1 MRSDHISGSTCT
13 TANFVRRHRPW
24 YCLVLLIFVA
34 ASLHGQTPS
43 PEKNVLFLYS
53 FSRRDTFDALEYL
66 KSTVR
71 SHFAAPV
78 NFNVEYLDSTRFRVP
93 GYEKSLSDNLHD
105 AYAGRKLDVVVA
117 GAFPALQFAL
127 DHRDEIFPHVP
138 IVFIMLAPDRLPQG
152 AIWPGVTG
160 VTIPVD
166 VRGTIDL
173 GLRLNPGTRN
183 IAVISGASEFEQFW
197 LKEIRRE
204 LAAYKATLNV
214 IELVGIP
221 ADQLL
226 KKVSALPPH
235 TIAIFDVVPS
245 EASQPVMGTYELMS
259 AVAKLLPTYCIHN
272 YCLDNGAVGG
282 SYPDAKEQIMNGG
295 QIIARVLSGE
305 TPETIPVVHGSID
318 HAQVDWRQLRRWHI
332 PASRLPAG
340 TVVLYRQPSLW
351 ERDRRYIIAA
361 LVVIFAESLLILAL
375 LWQRARKRKA
385 EAVLRESEERFRVMA
400 DTTPSMIWMCDQQG
414 NITYLNHRRAE
425 FTGLNSPAAY
435 TNVWTSYVHPDD
447 RKNVMDVFTAGVMER
462 KPFSMEYRL
471 RRSDGV
477 YRWMFDVA
485 SPRLN
490 GDGTFAGFI
499 GSAIDI
505 TDQKLAQE
513 ALDNV
518 SGRLIE
524 AQEKE
529 RTRIA
534 RDLHDDIC
542 QRLALL
548 SMELEQANRNGSPP
562 ATKQR
567 LEQIRQHCAEIASDV
582 QSLSHQLHSSKLD
595 YLGIVAAIRG
605 FCKEF
610 EKQHEVQIE
619 FKDESVPTR
628 LSKDLSL
635 CLFRVTQEALHNAVK
650 YSGAHQFSVQLQAG
664 ENDLQLTVS
673 DTGRGFDVEQA
684 KTSRGLGLVSMQ
696 ERVHLVHGR
705 LLIDSRPGAGTRIV
719 AIAPFVAGHAEVFD
733 EVEDQNATATG
744 TA

>member
-1 MRSDHISGSTCT
+1 MPRHQGWCCILLLLALAACLPAQT
-13 TANFVRRHRPW
+13 T
-24 YCLVLLIFVA
+24 
-34 ASLHGQTPS
+34 SS
-43 PEKNVLFLYS
+43 EKNVLFLYS

-66 KSTVR
+66 KATVR
-71 SHFAAPV
+71 SRFAGPV

-93 GYEKSLSDNLHD
+93 GYEKSLSDNLRD
-105 AYAGRKLDVVVA
+105 AYAGRKLDIVVV
-117 GAFPALQFAL
+117 GAFPALRFAL
-127 DHRDEIFPHVP
+127 DHRDEMFPHVP
-138 IVFIMLAPDRLPQG
+138 IVFILLAPDRLPKG
-152 AIWPGVTG
+152 ALWPGVTG

-166 VRGTIDL
+166 VRGTINL

-204 LAAYKATLNV
+204 LADYKATLNV
-214 IELVGIP
+214 IELVGTP
-221 ADQLL
+221 PDQLL
-226 KKVSALPPH
+226 KTVSALPPH

-272 YCLDNGAVGG
+272 YCLDYGAIGG
-282 SYPDAKEQIMNGG
+282 SYPDANEQILNGG
-295 QIIARVLSGE
+295 QLIARVLSGE
-305 TPETIPVVHGSID
+305 APENIPVVRGSID
-318 HAQVDWRQLRRWHI
+318 RAQVDWRQLRRWHI
-332 PASRLPAG
+332 PESRLPAG
-340 TVVLYRQPSLW
+340 TVVLYRQPSFW
-351 ERDRRYIIAA
+351 ERDRRYIVAA
-361 LVVIFAESLLILAL
+361 LVVILAQSLLILAL

-400 DTTPSMIWMCDQQG
+400 DTTPSMIWMCDQRG
-414 NITYLNHRRAE
+414 NITYLNSRRAE
-425 FTGLNSPAAY
+425 FTGPNAIAEYSD
-435 TNVWTSYVHPDD
+435 VWTSYLHPDD
-447 RKNVMDVFTAGVMER
+447 RKNVMDVFTAGVKDR
-462 KPFSMEYRL
+462 KPFSVEYRL
-471 RRSDGV
+471 RRWDGV
-477 YRWMFDVA
+477 YRWIFDVA

-513 ALDNV
+513 ALENV

-567 LEQIRQHCAEIASDV
+567 LEQIRQHCAEIAGDV

-619 FKDESVPTR
+619 FKDESVPTH

-650 YSGAHQFSVQLQAG
+650 YSGAPQFSVELQASAS
-664 ENDLQLTVS
+664 DVQLTVS
-673 DTGRGFDVEQA
+673 DRGRGFDVEEA
-684 KTSRGLGLVSMQ
+684 KANRGLGLVSMQ
-696 ERVHLVHGR
+696 ERVHLVRGR

-719 AIAPFVAGHAEVFD
+719 AIAPLTTGHAEAFD
-733 EVEDQNATATG
+733 DVENDQTKTATG